1 MHHERSF
8 STILLEIL
16 FIRKTGTGDRHSR
29 RLIQP
34 TFGLLDP
41 HSVHVAPP
49 SIELG
54 REEVLHEIHVV
65 HGSVPRPATVSI
77 HELRQR
83 ADRRVGARLM
93 EHRRRDALFVRV
105 DHGSVL
111 NAPVPPVA

>member
-1 MHHERSF
+1 MHHKNH
-8 STILLEIL
+8 
-16 FIRKTGTGDRHSR
+16 KTGTGERPSR
-29 RLIQP
+29 RLIQL
-34 TFGLLDP
+34 GLVDP

-65 HGSVPRPATVSI
+65 RGSVPRPATVSI

-83 ADRRVGARLM
+83 GDHRVGARLM